1 MNARRSASATAFV
14 LTALLAAALS
24 GCDAGRARAQSLS
37 ERASRIGDGVLL
49 FSYAAREGICGDGRG
64 NIRSI
69 EGEYLEL
76 DGVWRDECQRG
87 PVRVAVEV
95 HGGRIADLDTY
106 VGGRWSPRRDAV
118 DLGTLQPDAA
128 VRLLLDLAR
137 TDRGEGG
144 EQAVFPTTIALD
156 VEVWPQLLALARDE
170 SVFGETRE
178 EAVFWLGQYAGKTV
192 AGDLEELSADERM
205 DLEVREAAV
214 FALSEIDDGGGIEA
228 LLRIAR
234 EDGNPRIRERAM
246 FWLADS
252 GDPRALRLFEEILTG
267 S

>member
-1 MNARRSASATAFV
+1 VSVSALSVALA
-14 LTALLAAALS
+14 ALLAAALT
-24 GCDAGRARAQSLS
+24 GCDAERARAQSLT
-37 ERASRIGDGVLL
+37 ERASRLGDGRVL

-69 EGEYLEL
+69 EGDYLEL

-106 VGGRWSPRRDAV
+106 VGGRWTPRTDAV
-118 DLGTLQPDAA
+118 DMGTLEPAVA

-144 EQAVFPTTIALD
+144 EQAVFPATIARD
-156 VEVWPQLLALARDE
+156 VVVWPELLALARDE
-170 SVFGETRE
+170 GVAGETRE
-178 EAVFWLGQYAGKTV
+178 EAVFWLGHYAGEAVT
-192 AGDLEELSADERM
+192 GDLEELSADERM

-214 FALSEIDDGGGIEA
+214 FALSEIDDGGGIES

-234 EDGNPRIRERAM
+234 EDGDPRIREKAM